1 MASCSIATSESTNT
15 MISPRAWAAPVLR
28 VVATPLLT
36 PVLITRTP
44 QASATATES
53 SVEQSSISSTSS
65 GS

>member
-1 MASCSIATSESTNT
+1 